1 MVRRTIVTTSWD
13 DGDQADLKLAE
24 MLRSRKIS
32 GTFYVPTRPYGAR
45 PALSHQ
51 DLRNLSAEGFEIGG
65 HGVTHKLLWG
75 LSENELAD
83 EINPCKPYLEDIL
96 GKEVR
101 MFCYPCGRYDA
112 NVIRALRRAGF
123 QGARTVRMLSTR
135 LEFNPFEMPTTVQ
148 IMPHAKAGYMRNV
161 LRARKMEGVQV
172 FLGNLSSLDNWLEL
186 SKRLFDS
193 ALETGGMWH
202 MYGHSHEIEKLGL
215 WNELGEILDYVGNR
229 KQVTYIPNGDLI
241 SLLAASPAGSQS

>member
-1 MVRRTIVTTSWD
+1 MERRTIVTTSWD

-24 MLRSRKIS
+24 MLRSRKIA
-32 GTFYVPTRPYGAR
+32 GTFYVPTHPYGGR

-51 DLRNLSAEGFEIGG
+51 DLKNLSAEGFEIGG

-75 LSENELAD
+75 LSEKELVE
-83 EINPCKPYLEDIL
+83 EINPCKPFLEDIL

-112 NVIRALRRAGF
+112 NVIRALKRAGY

-135 LEFNPFEMPTTVQ
+135 LMFDPFEMPTTVQ
-148 IMPHAKAGYMRNV
+148 IMPHAKSSYIRNV

-172 FLGNLSSLDNWLEL
+172 FLGNIANLDNWLEL

-202 MYGHSHEIEKLGL
+202 MYGHSHEIEQLGL
-215 WNELGEILDYVGNR
+215 WHELEEILDYVGNR
-229 KQVTYIPNGDLI
+229 EQVTYIPNGDLI